1 MASVTAERPAR
12 WVRRAPIVAVLLLV
26 AGCGTRSEP
35 DAPLP
40 PDPAQVAMHAA
51 VGDGK
56 EAGFYDA
63 TDWRPAWTPD
73 AVAELKRVVA
83 GRRIHALDHVDFDDG
98 TAPAGATPEIA
109 DLAHTRAA
117 LAYASALARGK
128 TDPVRIYGV
137 YSVPRPDPAAGAA
150 LAQALREGK
159 LTAWIEGQ
167 APTDP
172 SYRALSRAY
181 QAQPVAAPPPRDD
194 PASSDGATPAPDTP
208 APAATGKGPAYH
220 AAAIAVAMERLR
232 WLERAP
238 AATRIDVNIATARMT
253 YWRDG
258 QIADSRVVVVGSPET
273 KTPQLGSPMFRLV
286 ANPTWTIPPSIVKK
300 DNMAQRSGRSLARS
314 GMKWVG
320 RRIVQEPGPRNSLGI
335 VKFDLRNGHA
345 IYLHD
350 TPAKGLFAAS
360 RRWRSHGCVRVK
372 DASGFATLIATDS
385 GQAERWGEL
394 TAGEATASLPLP
406 REIPVRLLYATVLLD
421 EAQAPVFGA
430 DPYDWDAP
438 VARRLGF
445 AVPLPVTKPK
455 EGAADSGP

>member
-1 MASVTAERPAR
+1 MAFIVQRFRARLRFFAKATGQQDPVYSIDSAARDAGLRTKRRVSHCFVLQTPYYPRPFIVTDAAINI
-12 WVRRAPIVAVLLLV
+12 APDLPTKVDIVQNA
-26 AGCGTRSEP
+26 
-35 DAPLP
+35 
-40 PDPAQVAMHAA
+40 
-51 VGDGK
+51 
-56 EAGFYDA
+56 
-63 TDWRPAWTPD
+63 
-73 AVAELKRVVA
+73 
-83 GRRIHALDHVDFDDG
+83 I
-98 TAPAGATPEIA
+98 
-109 DLAHTRAA
+109 DLAHA
-117 LAYASALARGK
+117 LQLPAVRVAL
-128 TDPVRIYGV
+128 
-137 YSVPRPDPAAGAA
+137 
-150 LAQALREGK
+150 
-159 LTAWIEGQ
+159 
-167 APTDP
+167 
-172 SYRALSRAY
+172 LS
-181 QAQPVAAPPPRDD
+181 
-194 PASSDGATPAPDTP
+194 
-208 APAATGKGPAYH
+208 ATGAQT
-220 AAAIAVAMERLR
+220 E
-232 WLERAP
+232 
-238 AATRIDVNIATARMT
+238 
-253 YWRDG
+253 
-258 QIADSRVVVVGSPET
+258 
-273 KTPQLGSPMFRLV
+273 
-286 ANPTWTIPPSIVKK
+286 TIPPSIVKK